1 MNSQNVIGIVGLGYV
16 GLPIALAFAKN
27 YQTIAYDINLKRV
40 KELTNRYDS
49 NNEFKYKDFLKSKH
63 ITFTNDKNL
72 LKKVKIFIVTVP
84 TPVFKNKTVDKRYV
98 ISATK
103 LIQNYMKKDSFII
116 YESTVYPGFCEEI
129 CLPILKKSKLV
140 YNTDF
145 FIGYS
150 PERINPGDKKNKFE
164 TINKVVSGSNK
175 YSTKVIANLY
185 KSIINADVHI
195 AKSIKVAEAAKVIEN
210 AQRDLNVAFMNEINK
225 LFSKMDLNI
234 YDILKAANTKWNF
247 LNFEPGMVGGHCISV
262 DPYYLMEKAK
272 KINQNLELISTARK
286 TNDNYYKFVS
296 KRIRKI
302 TTSKKKSYPKVLIL
316 GYTFKE
322 NCTDTRNTGV
332 KNLYLDLIKYF
343 GNKVFIYDPL
353 IKFKF
358 DENFNFI
365 KNINNHIKTFDVIIL
380 CVKHD
385 NFLKLKIENYL
396 KDEKS
401 VIIDL
406 KDFLPIENKLSI

>member
-16 GLPIALAFAKN
+16 GLPIALAFAKK
-27 YQTIAYDINLKRV
+27 YQTIAYDVNRKRV

-49 NNEFKYKDFLKSKH
+49 NNEFKYKDFLKSKY
-63 ITFTNDKNL
+63 ITFTNDNNL

-98 ISATK
+98 IAATK
-103 LIQNYMKKDSFII
+103 LIQNYMKKDSII
-116 YESTVYPGFCEEI
+116 VYESTVYPGFCEEI
-129 CLPILKKSKLV
+129 CLPILKKSKLK

-150 PERINPGDKKNKFE
+150 PERINPGDNKNKFE

-175 YSTKVIANLY
+175 YSTKIIANLY

-296 KRIRKI
+296 RRIRKI

-332 KNLYLDLIKYF
+332 KNLYLDLTKYF
-343 GNKVFIYDPL
+343 GNKVFIYDPF

-358 DENFNFI
+358 DEDFNFI
-365 KNINNHIKTFDVIIL
+365 KNINKHIKAFDVIIL

-385 NFLKLKIENYL
+385 KFLKLKIENYL

-401 VIIDL
+401 LIIDL
-406 KDFLPIENKLSI
+406 KNFLPIKNKLSI

>member
-1 MNSQNVIGIVGLGYV
+1 MNSQNVIGIIGLGYV
-16 GLPIALAFAKN
+16 GLPIALAFAKK
-27 YQTIAYDINLKRV
+27 YQTIAYDVNRKRV

-49 NNEFKYKDFLKSKH
+49 NNEFKYKDFLKSKY
-63 ITFTNDKNL
+63 ITFTNDNNL

-98 ISATK
+98 VAATK
-103 LIQNYMKKDSFII
+103 LIQNYMKKDSII
-116 YESTVYPGFCEEI
+116 VYESTVYPGFCEEI
-129 CLPILKKSKLV
+129 CLPILKKSKLK

-150 PERINPGDKKNKFE
+150 PERINPGDNKNKFE

-175 YSTKVIANLY
+175 YSTKIIANLY
-185 KSIINADVHI
+185 KSIINADIHI

-296 KRIRKI
+296 RRIRKI

-332 KNLYLDLIKYF
+332 KNLYLDLTKYF
-343 GNKVFIYDPL
+343 GNKVFIYDPF

-358 DENFNFI
+358 DEDFNFV
-365 KNINNHIKTFDVIIL
+365 KNINKHIKAFDVIIL

-385 NFLKLKIENYL
+385 KFLKLEIENYL

-401 VIIDL
+401 LIIDL
-406 KDFLPIENKLSI
+406 KNFLPIKNKLSI